1 MVSYEELGRKIGLKI
16 AKPLCAME
24 DVLHR
29 VDGKL
34 HLFNHEIALGTDWI
48 GLERKVVGETLRA
61 VSLFTLP
68 YIFSIVADP
77 AVSSIVISSGI
88 RQINS
93 GIIGASYLLNE
104 IHPLTNA
111 AAYVK
116 GIKGMAGGAIT
127 AAVGS
132 WVGSDISHNL
142 GITAMSAGASL
153 FFWSSANY
161 IERKR

>member
-1 MVSYEELGRKIGLKI
+1 MVDYQEIGRKIGLKI

-24 DVLHR
+24 KKLQS
-29 VDGKL
+29 VDKKL
-34 HLFNHEIALGTDWI
+34 HLFNHGIASGTDWM
-48 GLERKVVGETLRA
+48 GLERKVVGESLRA
-61 VSLFTLP
+61 ASFLTLP
-68 YIFSIVADP
+68 YVFSIVVDP
-77 AVSSIVISSGI
+77 SVSAMVISSAVK
-88 RQINS
+88 QIS
-93 GIIGASYLLNE
+93 AGIISTSYLLNE

-116 GIKGMAGGAIT
+116 GVKGMAGGAVT

-142 GITAMSAGASL
+142 GITAMAAGASL

-161 IERKR
+161 IERKK